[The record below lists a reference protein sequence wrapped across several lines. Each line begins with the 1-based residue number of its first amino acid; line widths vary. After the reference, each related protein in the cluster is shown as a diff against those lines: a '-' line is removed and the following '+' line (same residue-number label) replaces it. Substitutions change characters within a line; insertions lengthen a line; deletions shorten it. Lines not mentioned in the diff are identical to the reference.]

1 MKFGKKI
8 KILRKDDFHLFLDF
22 SFLDQ
27 IPLFFYSR
35 NMFKL
40 AMFMELLKV
49 EPEVLSV
56 PVASKHP

>member
-1 MKFGKKI
+1 MKLEKKKF
-8 KILRKDDFHLFLDF
+8 KIWRQDDFHLFLDF

-27 IPLFFYSR
+27 IPLFYSR

-40 AMFMELLKV
+40 SMFLGSLRV

-56 PVASKHP
+56 PVASKLP